1 MLEYLDPEVILVFLE
16 IKEIQGL
23 QVHQVVDFPV
33 LEVSLDQKETTDIL
47 VIQEF
52 QDIQVL
58 QVRGWFKCIS
68 S

>member
-1 MLEYLDPEVILVFLE
+1 MLEYLDPKVILVFLE
-16 IKEIQGL
+16 IKDIQGL
-23 QVHQVVDFPV
+23 QVQQVLDFPV
-33 LEVSLDQKETTDIL
+33 LGVSLDQKEITDIL
-47 VIQEF
+47 AIQEF